1 MLDGIV
7 EHGLDPSLVGK
18 SRRKSRP
25 PDPGSRSGTADP
37 IAPVGSPATARRTA
51 AACSAAPHG
60 RSPPR
65 RSPDAFDLLV
75 VDEAGQFSL
84 ANTVAVSTA
93 ARNLLLLGD
102 PQQLPQ
108 VSQGTAPGAGQRV
121 GARLA
126 HGRAPDPARDL
137 GYFLATSYRM
147 CEQVCAPVSNLSYE
161 GRLASSAP
169 ARGARRRSS
178 RASSW
183 IEVAHGGNRTES
195 RRGGRRGG
203 RPGRLAPRHPVD
215 RGRRRPGPLGERDIL
230 VVAPYNAQVALIRQT
245 LAARGRTEVRVGT
258 VDKFQGQQA
267 PVTIVS
273 LTASSPKEAAR
284 GMGFLLNRNRL
295 NVAVSRAKWLSVIV
309 HSPEI
314 THYLPHTV
322 PGLLELGG
330 FLALLDSR
338 GGATPAV

>member
-1 MLDGIV
+1 MLPHAGSTGI
-7 EHGLDPSLVGK
+7 E
-18 SRRKSRP
+18 
-25 PDPGSRSGTADP
+25 PG
-37 IAPVGSPATARRTA
+37 
-51 AACSAAPHG
+51 
-60 RSPPR
+60 
-65 RSPDAFDLLV
+65 
-75 VDEAGQFSL
+75 
-84 ANTVAVSTA
+84 
-93 ARNLLLLGD
+93 
-102 PQQLPQ
+102 
-108 VSQGTAPGAGQRV
+108 
-121 GARLA
+121 
-126 HGRAPDPARDL
+126 
-137 GYFLATSYRM
+137 
-147 CEQVCAPVSNLSYE
+147 
-161 GRLASSAP
+161 
-169 ARGARRRSS
+169 
-178 RASSW
+178 
-183 IEVAHGGNRTES
+183 IERIGVAHGGNRTDSPEEA
-195 RRGGRRGG
+195 
-203 RPGRLAPRHPVD
+203 LAVADRVD
-215 RGRRRPGPLGERDIL
+215 SLLGIPWTEDGTTRPLGERDIL

-273 LTASSPKEAAR
+273 LAASSPKEAAR